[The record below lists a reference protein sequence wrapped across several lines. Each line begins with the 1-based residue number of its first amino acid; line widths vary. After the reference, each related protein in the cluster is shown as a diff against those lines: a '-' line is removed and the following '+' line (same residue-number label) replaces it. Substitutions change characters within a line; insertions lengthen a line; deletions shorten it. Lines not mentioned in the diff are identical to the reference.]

1 MCPSCDSR
9 GVGALQGYDSRP
21 SAASGTAGRR
31 AGGILGIRQMPVDPL
46 SVEDPPSGAAPAPAQ
61 REEVHLKLLASL
73 KASGAG
79 GELGVVRRIATWMDS
94 PRVLEEIASHP
105 PWFEDWGIKEAF
117 IRNEHTPEAI
127 RSRCAQAVGVLDLM
141 RELDGGELSE
151 REQEEIRDQTR
162 TLIRTLPDDDRRR
175 VRERA
180 LELSASR
187 ETGGAGAAGAG
198 EAHAA
203 ELEPAQPEGA
213 AAAVELPPVEV
224 PPRPP
229 AGRTLEEIHNQGRSL
244 ALSGLPLERRVAIAR
259 TSRDLAVLQVLSV
272 EVEDEVRLALL
283 HNPALGDRLVADIAR
298 TSSPRVAREIYRHR
312 RLFQRP
318 MVRRALLESPNVPS
332 AALVEVVSSMGDLR
346 GLLGLT
352 QNPKIK
358 SIEVKARARARLTAL
373 FRGLGSAEKISTIRV
388 SGRSLLMA
396 LWADFFRDEELVL
409 RCLRECHLDKGL
421 VVEIAR
427 SSIAPRRALKLIGET
442 PSLSSPYEVRL
453 ALVRNPKTPR
463 QVVHRILPGLTSDDR
478 RDLGDLATAS

>member
-1 MCPSCDSR
+1 
-9 GVGALQGYDSRP
+9 
-21 SAASGTAGRR
+21 
-31 AGGILGIRQMPVDPL
+31 MPVDPL
-46 SVEDPPSGAAPAPAQ
+46 PVEDPPSRAAPAPVQ

-79 GELGVVRRIATWMDS
+79 GELGVVRRIATWIDS

-117 IRNEHTPEAI
+117 IRNEHTPESI
-127 RSRCAQAVGVLDLM
+127 RSRCAQAVGVLDLL
-141 RELDGGELSE
+141 RELDAGELSE

-162 TLIRTLPDDDRRR
+162 TLIRALPHDDRRR

-187 ETGGAGAAGAG
+187 EAGGAGAG

-203 ELEPAQPEGA
+203 ELEPGGA

-229 AGRTLEEIHNQGRSL
+229 EGRTLEEIHHQGRSL
-244 ALSGLPLERRVAIAR
+244 ALSGLPLERRVAVAR

-272 EVEDEVRLALL
+272 ESEDEVRLALL

-298 TSSPRVAREIYRHR
+298 TSSRRVAREIYRHR

-373 FRGLGSAEKISTIRV
+373 FRGLGSAEKISTIRA
-388 SGRSLLMA
+388 SGRSLLKA

-427 SSIAPRRALKLIGET
+427 SSIVPRRALKLIGET
-442 PSLSSPYEVRL
+442 PSLSAPYEVRL

-463 QVVHRILPGLTSDDR
+463 EVVQRILPGLTPEDR